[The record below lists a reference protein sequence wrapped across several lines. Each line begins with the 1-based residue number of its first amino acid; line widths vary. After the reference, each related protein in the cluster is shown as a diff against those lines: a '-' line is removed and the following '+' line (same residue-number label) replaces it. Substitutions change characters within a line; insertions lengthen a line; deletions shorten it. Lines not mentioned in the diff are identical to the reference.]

1 MMCEWLER
9 AVGQGR
15 FYFCLLHFHLVLP
28 LLKWEILYH
37 CVPCRSESV
46 ATYPLSQ
53 PFWLGFVPFLKP
65 SSHVTIEAEVA
76 LGASLSQIILIHP
89 AFSGTSTM
97 RAFSWVTLFGTPQSA
112 QEISSGCSLIGLI
125 LKLKFQ
131 YFGHLMGRTD
141 SFEKTLM
148 LRKIEGRGKG
158 DDRGWNGWMASLTQW
173 IWVWV
178 NLWSW
183 WWTGRPGVLRFTGSQ
198 RVGHNG
204 ATELNW
210 VCSVFGGTDLWILIP
225 SWFIQNNIS
234 RYT

>member
-131 YFGHLMGRTD
+131 YFGHRWEELTHLKRPWCWERLRAE
-141 SFEKTLM
+141 EKGMTEDEMVGWHHWLN
-148 LRKIEGRGKG
+148 GFGFGWTWGVG
-158 DDRGWNGWMASLTQW
+158 DGQGGL
-173 IWVWV
+173 VCCG
-178 NLWSW
+178 SW
-183 WWTGRPGVLRFTGSQ
+183 
-198 RVGHNG
+198 GHKELD
-204 ATELNW
+204 TMERLNW
-210 VCSVFGGTDLWILIP
+210 TESVQYLVALTYEF
-225 SWFIQNNIS
+225 
-234 RYT
+234 